1 MTLKKLQVKGSTTE
15 CITAFIISEV
25 LFFQNYI
32 QIAEE
37 GINKCGVY
45 THTHNG
51 ILLSHKKE
59 WNGAICKGMDGPR
72 DCHIE
77 ISQKEKNKYHIILL
91 LCGI

>member
-1 MTLKKLQVKGSTTE
+1 MTLKKRQVKGSTTE
-15 CITAFIISEV
+15 CITAFIISEM
-25 LFFQNYI
+25 LFLQNYI

-45 THTHNG
+45 THTHKQTHSG

-59 WNGAICKGMDGPR
+59 WNSAICRGMDGPR

-77 ISQKEKNKYHIILL
+77 RHKSEREK
-91 LCGI
+91 